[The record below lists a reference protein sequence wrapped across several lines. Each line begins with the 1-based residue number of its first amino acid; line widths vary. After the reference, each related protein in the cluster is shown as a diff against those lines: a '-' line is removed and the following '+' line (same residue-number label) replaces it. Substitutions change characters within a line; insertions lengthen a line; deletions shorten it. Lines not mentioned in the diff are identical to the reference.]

1 MENPF
6 RILQLTVLLKS
17 FWYGGAWTRQSLV
30 CIHQDQV
37 VLRMRLMLECPP
49 HIIDIKGRWRC
60 ENSKFAY
67 AKPSD
72 SRIVLE
78 SKVGAMY

>member
-1 MENPF
+1 MFGMHSP
-6 RILQLTVLLKS
+6 RS
-17 FWYGGAWTRQSLV
+17 GGTTDAFNAGV
-30 CIHQDQV
+30 
-37 VLRMRLMLECPP
+37 PP